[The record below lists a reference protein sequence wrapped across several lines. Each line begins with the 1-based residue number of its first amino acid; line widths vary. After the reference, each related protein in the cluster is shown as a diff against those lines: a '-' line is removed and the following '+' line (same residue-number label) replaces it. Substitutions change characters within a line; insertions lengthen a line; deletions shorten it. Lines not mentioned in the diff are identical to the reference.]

1 MKRLTA
7 LLVALVISAW
17 AFAQD
22 NVLKFLGIPVDGD
35 RQEFIN
41 ALKNKG
47 FTYDPYDGYLDGRF
61 NGMDVIVAVLENNGK
76 VHRVAVAD
84 TYKCEAG
91 QVIIAYNRLMSQF
104 ENNGKYVAD
113 EDNEALPETEN
124 LAYEMSVHNK
134 QYQAA
139 FYLKGNPQGLVWFAI
154 EEESGE
160 YYLIIFYDNLDNH
173 SHGEDL

>member
-7 LLVALVISAW
+7 LIAALVISVW

-35 RQEFIN
+35 KQEVIS

-47 FTYDPYDGYLDGRF
+47 FTYNSYYDYLEGRF
-61 NGMDVIVAVLENNGK
+61 NGMDVQVGVCENNGK
-76 VHRVAVAD
+76 VHRIVVAD
-84 TYKCEAG
+84 TYKRDAG
-91 QVIIAYNRLMSQF
+91 QIIIAYNRLMSQF
-104 ENNGKYVAD
+104 ENNGKYYAD
-113 EDNEALPETEN
+113 EDNEVLPATES

-134 QYQAA
+134 QYQAI
-139 FYLKGNPQGLVWFAI
+139 FYLKDNTDGVVWFTI

-160 YYLIIFYDNLDNH
+160 YYLLIFYDNMNNH

>member
-41 ALKNKG
+41 ALQNKG

-61 NGMDVIVAVLENNGK
+61 NGMDVIVAVLENKGK

-91 QVIIAYNRLMSQF
+91 QIIISYNRLMSQF

-113 EDNEALPETEN
+113 EDNEVLPATEN

-134 QYQAA
+134 QYQAI
-139 FYLKGNPQGLVWFAI
+139 FYLKDNPDGVVWFAI
-154 EEESGE
+154 QEESGK
-160 YYLIIFYDNLDNH
+160 YYLIIFYDNMDNH